1 MTSYWGANGGQEGC
15 HFDIASQVAFL
26 KVLHPI
32 LKASGLNTVI
42 SASEETDAAQ
52 SVRDFEGYQ
61 AAGMS
66 DNGTHTPTRP
76 PHRHAAKSARSAR
89 NRASVYG

>member
-1 MTSYWGANGGQEGC
+1 MPLRHCLA
-15 HFDIASQVAFL
+15 VAFL

-32 LKASGLNTVI
+32 LKASGLSTVI

-61 AAGMS
+61 AAGVLPLVGH
-66 DNGTHTPTRP
+66 GTHTPTRP
-76 PHRHAAKSARSAR
+76 PHRHAAKSAHSAR

>member
-1 MTSYWGANGGQEGC
+1 M
-15 HFDIASQVAFL
+15 AFL

-32 LKASGLNTVI
+32 LKASGLSTVI

-61 AAGMS
+61 AAGVLPLVGQW
-66 DNGTHTPTRP
+66 NTHTYSATTQ
-76 PHRHAAKSARSAR
+76 ARSQISALCKEQ
-89 NRASVYG
+89 ASVYG